1 MNFIELIL
9 AITACTVLLTI
20 SPPPVSARFVP
31 DKSDGP
37 SQASTSQEE
46 EEQSSKEESLTLEED
61 KFSVDTPSQIVEEE
75 QSSNPDLVGLVEDVV
90 EDVVAPVMI
99 LEGITTPLLQDD
111 DKKTGGGSVY
121 DHLMSFRNNLLGG
134 SSSDN
139 NSGEPSVTVASNTG
153 NVNIDLH
160 YNPVFTVY
168 GHLNSMKDFLLGNS
182 NFSREMFLQEPPE
195 ALKKAKEAFE
205 ANFDL
210 MLRGVTEGMLPRV
223 ERIRREAES
232 ERRTFIDIFINFLG
246 ALLGRQ
252 QCSEIIACRT
262 GKFVGYQV
270 PGAGV
275 IMMIME
281 NLIPGSIRSWFNVVK
296 TAVMDRSDNCDV
308 EYLCTLVDD
317 Q

>member
-9 AITACTVLLTI
+9 AITACTLLLTI
-20 SPPPVSARFVP
+20 SPPAVSARFVP
-31 DKSDGP
+31 DKSDAP
-37 SQASTSQEE
+37 SQASTSQKE
-46 EEQSSKEESLTLEED
+46 EEQSSKEE
-61 KFSVDTPSQIVEEE
+61 KFSVDTPSQNVEEE

-99 LEGITTPLLQDD
+99 LEGISTPLLQDD

-252 QCSEIIACRT
+252 QCSEIIACRWSISVARS
-262 GKFVGYQV
+262 GLYSDCSGLESLLAIRSLV
-270 PGAGV
+270 PG
-275 IMMIME
+275 
-281 NLIPGSIRSWFNVVK
+281 SS
-296 TAVMDRSDNCDV
+296 
-308 EYLCTLVDD
+308 
-317 Q
+317 